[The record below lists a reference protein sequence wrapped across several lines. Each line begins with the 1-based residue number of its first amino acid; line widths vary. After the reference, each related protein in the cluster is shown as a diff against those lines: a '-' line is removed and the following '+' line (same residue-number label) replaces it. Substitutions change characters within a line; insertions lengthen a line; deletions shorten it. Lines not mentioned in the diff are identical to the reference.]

1 MQKLVFSRYSGKLGT
16 ATRHQGPKT
25 GTVWSVRE
33 NPSKSPKRPALPDAV
48 NREGAVSRH
57 RPFVLLAN
65 HTPFR
70 GAKRGFPDSPCT
82 GPNLAFWG
90 SGRVLSPPRRET
102 RHNGPNRAHQAGM
115 GGPGCWARKS
125 RCRVLLGSG
134 FMGSVGNSA
143 ILLPPART
151 GTWPAGNPPALWKS
165 PSPTGWR

>member
-1 MQKLVFSRYSGKLGT
+1 MQKLVFSRCSGKLGT

-33 NPSKSPKRPALPDAV
+33 NPSKSPKRPALPGAV

-70 GAKRGFPDSPCT
+70 GAKCGFPNSPCT

-102 RHNGPNRAHQAGM
+102 PHTGPHSPEKPGAFPKEKTGAAHPRVSPGAAVGLVLHTGVNR
-115 GGPGCWARKS
+115 RI
-125 RCRVLLGSG
+125 RSG
-134 FMGSVGNSA
+134 
-143 ILLPPART
+143 LPPGAKKPLP
-151 GTWPAGNPPALWKS
+151 GLAGQRLWAL
-165 PSPTGWR
+165 

>member
-1 MQKLVFSRYSGKLGT
+1 MQKLVFSRCSGKLGT

-70 GAKRGFPDSPCT
+70 GAKRGFPACESHPFPGRQT
-82 GPNLAFWG
+82 WFSRLALYGAEFGLLGVG
-90 SGRVLSPPRRET
+90 SGTFPT
-102 RHNGPNRAHQAGM
+102 Q
-115 GGPGCWARKS
+115 
-125 RCRVLLGSG
+125 
-134 FMGSVGNSA
+134 
-143 ILLPPART
+143 
-151 GTWPAGNPPALWKS
+151 AGNPPQRAEQGAPGWNGWPRLLGAKKPLPGFTWQRLYGVCWKFCDS
-165 PSPTGWR
+165 SSSGSNRYLARR